1 MLCGMVASPTLFHKH
16 LITKLGSL
24 KDSTLV
30 KKVILSSGGVD
41 VMHFNLHKTFSTPHG
56 GGGPGGGAIGV
67 SERLEPYLP
76 VPQVVFNG
84 REYGLE
90 WDRPKSVGKILA
102 FYGHVGVMLRAF
114 AYILSYGSEIK
125 KVAQYAVLNA
135 NYLRHLLKGLL
146 LDPYEGIPRM
156 HEFVVSAQNLLKHDI
171 KATDLAKALL
181 EKGFYAPTIYFPLT
195 VREALMIEPT
205 ETEIPQSIESFA
217 AALKEIIELAQEE
230 PESIKSM
237 PTKTPVRRIKE
248 AEANRKPVLRA
259 SLA

>member
-1 MLCGMVASPTLFHKH
+1 MNALVGMARP
-16 LITKLGSL
+16 G
-24 KDSTLV
+24 DW
-30 KKVILSSGGVD
+30 GVD

-156 HEFVVSAQNLLKHDI
+156 HEFVVSAQNLL
-171 KATDLAKALL
+171 
-181 EKGFYAPTIYFPLT
+181 
-195 VREALMIEPT
+195 
-205 ETEIPQSIESFA
+205 
-217 AALKEIIELAQEE
+217 
-230 PESIKSM
+230 
-237 PTKTPVRRIKE
+237 
-248 AEANRKPVLRA
+248 
-259 SLA
+259 